1 MFTPATARGDPCA
14 MVTVTV
20 ILAPPLAWERRP
32 SSSPVPTQAPSL
44 MTRAAFLPHAGAST
58 DPAPDLPSQMRKLPR
73 AASRLPRC
81 SHPRGTAP
89 ASPDLP
95 PRALFC
101 RRRGRPAPP
110 PHRLCRRRTPPSA
123 APHCPAARAADCTS
137 PSSAIVSGRTVTP
150 ATRTSSRLGGR
161 PFLLEERNHPTWAA
175 SCPRLSLRGA
185 RCLQAGSRSRAAGTG
200 MGGSPCCDFLRWQRW
215 QQLSGFL
222 WCKQEARQCQNG
234 SRWL

>member
-14 MVTVTV
+14 TVTVTV

-58 DPAPDLPSQMRKLPR
+58 DPAPDLPSQMQKLPR
-73 AASRLPRC
+73 AAFRLPRC
-81 SHPRGTAP
+81 SHPVARRPLLRTSPRGPSSADDA
-89 ASPDLP
+89 ASLH
-95 PRALFC
+95 
-101 RRRGRPAPP
+101 
-110 PHRLCRRRTPPSA
+110 PHRIASA
-123 APHCPAARAADCTS
+123 DGGPRPQQHPTVPQPAADCTS

-150 ATRTSSRLGGR
+150 ATRTSSRLRGR